1 MSGNKEVAAWFED
14 HQLPFT
20 KDIVHNLDCFGV
32 TTVEDLKLYTAR
44 DVAELFG
51 SEKTIIKR
59 KAEIA
64 WRHLGGIEDFEF
76 KKKAATV
83 PLEAPTT
90 PPPPPRTKHPRTK
103 HGNPHQMHKNRC
115 AGYSEGHSLNHFG
128 FTSVV
133 KDTKEDIKRAREG
146 RSAAKEARSK
156 GTVIDID
163 VEETPLIPDNTG

>member
-14 HQLPFT
+14 HHLPFT
-20 KDIVHNLDCFGV
+20 KDIVHKLDCFGV
-32 TTVEDLKLYTAR
+32 STVEDLKLYTAR

-83 PLEAPTT
+83 PMEAPTT
-90 PPPPPRTKHPRTK
+90 PPPPPPTK
-103 HGNPHQMHKNRC
+103 HGNAHQMQKKHGE
-115 AGYSEGHSLNHFG
+115 GYSEGHSLNHFG

-146 RSAAKEARSK
+146 RFAAKEARSK

-163 VEETPLIPDNTG
+163 IEKTPLIPDNTG